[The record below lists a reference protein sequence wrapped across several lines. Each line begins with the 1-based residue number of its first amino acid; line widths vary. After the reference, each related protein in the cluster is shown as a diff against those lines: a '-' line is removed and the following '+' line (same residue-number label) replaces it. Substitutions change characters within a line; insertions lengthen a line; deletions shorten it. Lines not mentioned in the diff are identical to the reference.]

1 MDYTVFND
9 LLEGVQVISADLRYV
24 YLNESVKK
32 QAGIQHR
39 DVIGLKC
46 EDVFPGI
53 EQSNSFVKIQECL
66 RTGDPINFLNRFD
79 FPDGSTGY
87 FELRM
92 NPTQDGVLLFSVDR
106 TDEMH
111 KEELVRLAHR
121 RYETITN
128 SIHSALFEWDSKD
141 KIVFGNTIFNEL
153 CFVTIGHECSTL
165 DDVLHIGGAHQKA
178 EFKYFLDEAIR
189 EKKSNFSY
197 YLESNEVDEKAF
209 YAYQFN
215 VVICYDDD
223 GAATSFVGYILDA
236 TEERKIQR
244 LRELRV
250 KFNNIFLSDRPLEAC
265 LEEVLQMLLTHAA
278 VFRVAECW
286 LPNYDGKEIR
296 LRASSSVLG
305 KEQEPFL
312 NSETKFDKFNRNI
325 GLPGICMEKRELIW
339 WNALAE
345 NEAFQRKELL
355 MSTNLKTG
363 IAIPVESN
371 DQLVAVIT
379 LFSENKID
387 KTMDAI
393 NQLASLTENIGH
405 GIASKRIAHQRN
417 ILNDSSTILLMNTT
431 PTGEFIR
438 LNPVAAQMFQPKGI
452 KNKSI
457 FDIIDG
463 HEKDV
468 FMLKWSELIKG
479 KTPHFSINISV
490 QKANGQRGTLKLNAS
505 KGSDDDSLYIVALDI
520 SREEELYELLSLS
533 NKMAAIGFWSIEL
546 QSKKTILSGNAR
558 KMLGLD
564 ELAEVKDM
572 KMKFMKSLM
581 PAKMQAEMVRELLA
595 APQEMDLKWSKET
608 SEGLRQYRLI
618 ARSEFN
624 MGKCGRISAVVQDI
638 TSIVK
643 TEQELEVARDNY
655 LDLIDLSPIPI
666 WLQDPVS
673 LKFELANRKACEI
686 YGYSLEEFTT
696 MDFRTILHTHDQL
709 VALERDNH
717 LLAAGKEVYLGN
729 FKHVTKSGEF
739 LLVDNFARMIDFKDK
754 KLMLV
759 IGVDRTES
767 IALQQEIS
775 KAVIQAQE
783 SQKEEISKELHDNI
797 CQLMVSAQLYL
808 GMLIDDTMAN
818 KEGFLAEALHL
829 LEKANF
835 ETRQLSHALSSAKFT
850 HQTFHESVEEVIN
863 SFQLSGKIHVNM
875 HLEPEFVNDKSGPN
889 LKINLIRLLQE
900 GMSNSVKHS
909 GATEVNINGARLKN
923 QMILSIWDNGKG
935 FDTKSFKPGIG
946 IYNMQNRV
954 QVCNG
959 ELDIHS
965 EPGHGTLLEIRIP
978 TEELLES

>member
-9 LLEGVQVISADLRYV
+9 LLEGVQVISDDLRYV

-53 EQSNSFVKIQECL
+53 EQSNAFVKIQECI
-66 RTGDPINFLNRFD
+66 RTGEPINFLNRFD

-92 NPTQDGVLLFSVDR
+92 NRTQDGVLLFSVDR
-106 TDEMH
+106 TDEMR

-141 KIVFGNTIFNEL
+141 RIVFGNTIFNEL
-153 CFVTIGHECSTL
+153 CFVKIGRECSSL

-197 YLESNEVDEKAF
+197 YLESKEADEKAF

-223 GAATSFVGYILDA
+223 GEATSFVGYILDA

-250 KFNNIFLSDRPLEAC
+250 KFNNIFLSDRSLETC
-265 LEEVLQMLLTHAA
+265 LEEVLQLLLLYTT

-296 LRASSSVLG
+296 LRAATSLLS
-305 KEQEPFL
+305 KEREPFL
-312 NSETKFDKFNRNI
+312 NEEKKFDKFNRSK
-325 GLPGICMEKRELIW
+325 GLPGICLDKRELIW

-345 NEAFQRKELL
+345 NDAFERKELL
-355 MSTNLKTG
+355 LKCDLKTG
-363 IAIPVESN
+363 IAIPVESK
-371 DQLVAVIT
+371 DELVAVIT
-379 LFSENKID
+379 LFSESKID
-387 KTMDAI
+387 KTMDTI

-438 LNPVAAQMFQPKGI
+438 MNPVAEKMFQPKGK

-479 KTPHFSINISV
+479 ETPYFSINISV

-520 SREEELYELLSLS
+520 SREEELYDLLSLS

-564 ELAEVKDM
+564 EHGEVKDM

-581 PAKMQAEMVRELLA
+581 PANMQAEMVRELLA
-595 APQEMDLKWSKET
+595 APHELDLKWSKET
-608 SEGLRQYRLI
+608 SEGIRQYRLI

-673 LKFELANRKACEI
+673 LKFELANRKASEI
-686 YGYSLEEFTT
+686 YGYTLDEFTT
-696 MDFRTILHTHDQL
+696 IDFRTILSSHEQL
-709 VALERDNH
+709 VALERYST
-717 LLAAGKEVYLGN
+717 LLAAGREVYLGN
-729 FKHVTKSGEF
+729 FKHVTKNGDV

-767 IALQQEIS
+767 MALQQEIS

-783 SQKEEISKELHDNI
+783 FQKDDISKELHDNI

-808 GMLIDDTMAN
+808 SMIIDASVAD
-818 KEGFLAEALHL
+818 KDGFLSQALKL
-829 LEKANF
+829 LEKANY

-850 HQTFHESVEEVIN
+850 HQTFSESVEEVIR
-863 SFQLSGKIHVNM
+863 SFQLGGNIRVNTNI
-875 HLEPEFVNDKSGPN
+875 EAAFVNDEAGPD
-889 LKINLIRLLQE
+889 LKINLVRLLQE
-900 GMSNSVKHS
+900 GISNAIKHS
-909 GATEVNINGARLKN
+909 EATEVNINGAIVN
-923 QMILSIWDNGKG
+923 QQMILSIWDNGKG
-935 FDTKSFKPGIG
+935 FDTRNFKPGIG
-946 IYNMQNRV
+946 IYNMKNRV
-954 QVCNG
+954 QVSHG
-959 ELDIHS
+959 EMDIHS

-978 TEELLES
+978 TEQR